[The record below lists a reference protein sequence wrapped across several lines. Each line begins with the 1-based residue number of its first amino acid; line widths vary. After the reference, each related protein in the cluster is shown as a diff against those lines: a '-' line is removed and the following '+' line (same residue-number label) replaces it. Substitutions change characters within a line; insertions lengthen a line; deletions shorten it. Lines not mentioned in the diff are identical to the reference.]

1 MKARVYSLVH
11 FDVQGSGDGTI
22 INVFEGSLDVTIE
35 SVSEN
40 TPGSA
45 PWRCILISK

>member
-1 MKARVYSLVH
+1 MKVRVYCLVH

-22 INVFEGSLDVTIE
+22 INVFEGLFDVTIE
-35 SVSEN
+35 GVSEN

-45 PWRCILISK
+45 P